1 MDFMLDLLECLH
13 SRLAHVVVSPYG
25 PPVFLEQV
33 EKSGIKAD
41 LT

>member
-1 MDFMLDLLECLH
+1 MLNMLECLP

-25 PPVFLEQV
+25 PHVFLEQV
-33 EKSGIKAD
+33 EKSDIQAD